1 LEKRKGSSTNR
12 RKKENK
18 KKKYDA
24 GNLGGC
30 NEIDREKESGVSFLR
45 TAMRRDVKE
54 AASLGWY
61 LRFVRKERGKPKIIE
76 SEAPNGRSSPS
87 FLGLQACPQS
97 PNRD

>member
-1 LEKRKGSSTNR
+1 LEKRKGSSKNR
-12 RKKENK
+12 RKKEN

-30 NEIDREKESGVSFLR
+30 NEIDREKRKWSEFFEE
-45 TAMRRDVKE
+45 TRRE
-54 AASLGWY
+54 RGCF

-87 FLGLQACPQS
+87 FLGLPACPQS

>member
-1 LEKRKGSSTNR
+1 
-12 RKKENK
+12 
-18 KKKYDA
+18 
-24 GNLGGC
+24 
-30 NEIDREKESGVSFLR
+30 
-45 TAMRRDVKE
+45 MRRDVKE